1 MKSTSESRRR
11 IDMRFP
17 AILLAGLFVLACLPV
32 EEGTAEDPAA
42 VEPSIGDERAL
53 NALVADFM
61 VAINN
66 SDADAVAALYASD
79 AVRMPPDAPEIRGR
93 EAIRQNLEGTFENA
107 DIEVQVH
114 VEETEFSGELASVR
128 GTFALITVP
137 KDGSA
142 SAEMQGNWMRLMR
155 REPDGRWLV
164 ARELWNS
171 ES

>member
-1 MKSTSESRRR
+1 MRNTTQLCWRL
-11 IDMRFP
+11 DMRLL
-17 AILLAGLFVLACLPV
+17 AILLTGVVVVACPAA
-32 EEGTAEDPAA
+32 EEEAAEDPAA

-53 NALVADFM
+53 NALVGDFM
-61 VAINN
+61 VAINR
-66 SDADAVAALYASD
+66 SDADAVAALYSSD
-79 AVRMPPDAPEIRGR
+79 AIRMPPDAPEVRGR
-93 EAIRQNLEGTFENA
+93 EAIRQNLQATFEAA

-128 GTFALITVP
+128 GTFALITTP

-142 SAEMQGNWMRLMR
+142 SAEIQGNWMRLMR

>member
-1 MKSTSESRRR
+1 MKSTTEWRRR
-11 IDMRFP
+11 LDMRLP
-17 AILLAGLFVLACLPV
+17 AVLLAGLLVLACLPV
-32 EEGTAEDPAA
+32 EEEVVEEPAA

-61 VAINN
+61 LAIN
-66 SDADAVAALYASD
+66 SGDADAAAALYAPD
-79 AVRMPPDAPEIRGR
+79 AVRMPPDAPEIPGR
-93 EAIRQNLEGTFENA
+93 EAIRQNLEAAFGNA
-107 DIEVQVH
+107 DIEVQVF
-114 VEETEFSGELASVR
+114 VDETEFSGELASVR
-128 GTFALITVP
+128 GTFVLTTVP

-171 ES
+171 DS

>member
-1 MKSTSESRRR
+1 MNDTTQSRWRP
-11 IDMRFP
+11 DVRFL
-17 AILLAGLFVLACLPV
+17 AILLAGLFVIACPPA
-32 EEGTAEDPAA
+32 EEEVAEDPAA

-53 NALVADFM
+53 NALVGDFM

-66 SDADAVAALYASD
+66 SDADAVAALYSSD
-79 AVRMPPDAPEIRGR
+79 GIRMPPDAPEIRGR
-93 EAIRQNLEGTFENA
+93 EAIRQNLQGVFEVA

-128 GTFALITVP
+128 GTFALITTP
-137 KDGSA
+137 KDGSDP
-142 SAEMQGNWMRLMR
+142 SEMEGNWMRLMR

>member
-1 MKSTSESRRR
+1 MKNTTRSRWRL
-11 IDMRFP
+11 DSRFP
-17 AILLAGLFVLACLPV
+17 AILLAGLFVLACPPV
-32 EEGTAEDPAA
+32 EEEVAEDPAA

-66 SDADAVAALYASD
+66 SDADAVAALYTSD
-79 AVRMPPDAPEIRGR
+79 AIRMPPDAPEIRGR
-93 EAIRQNLEGTFENA
+93 EAIRQNLAGAFENA

-128 GTFALITVP
+128 GTFALVTVP

-142 SAEMQGNWMRLMR
+142 SLEIQGNWMRLMR

>member
-1 MKSTSESRRR
+1 
-11 IDMRFP
+11 MRNMTQSGWRPDFRFL
-17 AILLAGLFVLACLPV
+17 AILLAGLFVLACPPV
-32 EEGTAEDPAA
+32 EEEVAEDPAA

-79 AVRMPPDAPEIRGR
+79 AIRMPPDAPEIRGR
-93 EAIRQNLEGTFENA
+93 EAIRQNLAAAFENA
-107 DIEVQVH
+107 DIEAQVH

-128 GTFALITVP
+128 GTFALVTVP

-142 SAEMQGNWMRLMR
+142 SLEIQGNWMRLMR

>member
-1 MKSTSESRRR
+1 MKNTTQLRWRL
-11 IDMRFP
+11 DMRLL
-17 AILLAGLFVLACLPV
+17 AILLAGVFVIACPAA
-32 EEGTAEDPAA
+32 EEEAAGEPAA

-53 NALVADFM
+53 NALVGDFM

-66 SDADAVAALYASD
+66 GDADAVAALYSPD
-79 AVRMPPDAPEIRGR
+79 GVRMPPDAPEIRGR
-93 EAIRQNLEGTFENA
+93 EAIRQSLEAGFEVA

-128 GTFALITVP
+128 GTFALITTP
-137 KDGSA
+137 RDGSDP
-142 SAEMQGNWMRLMR
+142 SEMEGNWMRLMR

-171 ES
+171 DS